1 MIWEKI
7 LLFLSTVILSESK
20 GVSSMPDPYAYFRG
34 EIIPLADAKIGVM
47 THAFNY
53 GTAVFEGIRGNW
65 NEEEETTFLFRVR
78 EHYARLEQSCR
89 ILNLPF
95 NEDIDNLIDI
105 TIEIAAKSGYREDI
119 YIRPLVYASSEVLGV
134 RLHGLETDVVVFVA
148 PFGPYLDIEQ
158 GARCHTSTWRRVD
171 DMGIPPRAKVTG
183 IYVNSALAK
192 TEAQL
197 NGFDEA
203 IVLNTDGHVSEGSGE
218 NIFIIRDGVL
228 LTPPPSDNV
237 LEGITAQTVKILA
250 ANELGIET
258 IERTIDRTELYI
270 ADEVFMTGTAAHVT
284 PVVEVDRRSI
294 NGGVPGPITKQ
305 LVESYS
311 NVIRGKNKNY
321 EDWCLPVQVKSV

>member
-1 MIWEKI
+1 MC
-7 LLFLSTVILSESK
+7 
-20 GVSSMPDPYAYFRG
+20 
-34 EIIPLADAKIGVM
+34 
-47 THAFNY
+47 
-53 GTAVFEGIRGNW
+53 IRD
-65 NEEEETTFLFRVR
+65 R
-78 EHYARLEQSCR
+78 
-89 ILNLPF
+89 
-95 NEDIDNLIDI
+95 
-105 TIEIAAKSGYREDI
+105 YREDI

-203 IVLNTDGHVSEGSGE
+203 IVLNSDGHVSEGSGE

>member
-1 MIWEKI
+1 
-7 LLFLSTVILSESK
+7 
-20 GVSSMPDPYAYFRG
+20 MPDPYAYFRG

-294 NGGVPGPITKQ
+294 NGGVPGGNSHTILGSKAPLSILRKPG
-305 LVESYS
+305 VS
-311 NVIRGKNKNY
+311 
-321 EDWCLPVQVKSV
+321 